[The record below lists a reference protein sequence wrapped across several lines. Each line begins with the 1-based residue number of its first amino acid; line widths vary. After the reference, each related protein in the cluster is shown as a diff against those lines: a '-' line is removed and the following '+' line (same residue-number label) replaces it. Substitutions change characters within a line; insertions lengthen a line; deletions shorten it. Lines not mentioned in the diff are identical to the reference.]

1 MGVNRR
7 SQFLITSRV
16 LWSAS
21 MDMDANRIE
30 ARPDTGVDA
39 EKPAQINVSI
49 DADRD
54 LVKLDAKLGCPDPIS
69 NGLTGTKHR
78 LGIFHRVRSHI
89 AASQGFGLINCELV
103 SRPHLD
109 SDLARANQVVVRLE
123 LGHRLSR
130 IQ

>member
-16 LWSAS
+16 LWSAWTE
-21 MDMDANRIE
+21 MDANRVE

-54 LVKLDAKLGCPDPIS
+54 LVKLDAW
-69 NGLTGTKHR
+69 
-78 LGIFHRVRSHI
+78 
-89 AASQGFGLINCELV
+89 AAQT
-103 SRPHLD
+103 R
-109 SDLARANQVVVRLE
+109 
-123 LGHRLSR
+123 
-130 IQ
+130 